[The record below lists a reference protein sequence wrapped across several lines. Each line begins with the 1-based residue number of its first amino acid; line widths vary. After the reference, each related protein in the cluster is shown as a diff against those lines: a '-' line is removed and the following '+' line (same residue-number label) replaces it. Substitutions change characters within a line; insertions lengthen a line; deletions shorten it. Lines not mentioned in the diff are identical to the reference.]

1 MYTRVAHHERHEP
14 PTVVILRPRGLR
26 VGRVAMD
33 RLRRAYDTL
42 DARREASVSR
52 CAGALMLIRAR
63 VTAMVCGTVGKVVT
77 IV

>member
-1 MYTRVAHHERHEP
+1 M
-14 PTVVILRPRGLR
+14 
-26 VGRVAMD
+26 GRVAMD